1 MGGRGSSGGMSL
13 GTFSGRIRSATQE
26 ELLNMVKK
34 LQLKTSEAMFTPN
47 GNVVAYQYAE
57 AEDGKDKISIRFRN
71 DWDPLQ
77 IARPRQAIEQCIV
90 AESTINFNT
99 TPGQTVARELL
110 IAYLNTG
117 THEEPVWS
125 PIGKRV
131 EDSSAE
137 YDWGEETKQDILGST
152 WTTMKKPTITQ
163 TFDPCELDA
172 GDEAQ
177 KKIWNLA
184 VVEQDAQAL
193 SNQDM
198 LRKQYV

>member
-77 IARPRQAIEQCIV
+77 IARPRQAIEQEIDV
-90 AESTINFNT
+90 VTYKNGNATALRSLVRKKSMSLRNSEKNYR
-99 TPGQTVARELL
+99 AML
-110 IAYLNTG
+110 
-117 THEEPVWS
+117 
-125 PIGKRV
+125 
-131 EDSSAE
+131 D
-137 YDWGEETKQDILGST
+137 T
-152 WTTMKKPTITQ
+152 W
-163 TFDPCELDA
+163 
-172 GDEAQ
+172 
-177 KKIWNLA
+177 KKIT
-184 VVEQDAQAL
+184 
-193 SNQDM
+193 NQ
-198 LRKQYV
+198 KQIKFK